1 MADDQATENKT
12 EEPTGRRLSKARE
25 EGSIARSRELPS
37 AVMLVTGAAIVFWGG
52 AAAAS
57 LLERMVATGL
67 RIDPLVGRDPARL
80 LLGAW
85 TVVKPALGIII
96 VFGSGIAVIGTLS
109 ALLVG
114 GLVFSWRP
122 VMPDLARLNPV
133 QGFGRLWSRDGLV
146 EVLKSVI
153 KLLGV
158 AAVAFWWLRGETRN
172 FTDLARA
179 GWPGGLWQAG
189 SLLGQLFLVTSISL
203 AVVVLLEVP
212 YRIWSHRQDLRMSRQ
227 ELRDEAREVEGNP
240 QTKRRIKQTR
250 RKVARARMMTQVP
263 KADVVLTNPTHVSV
277 ALRYQHGEMRAPR
290 LIAKGAGLVA
300 LRIREVA
307 AAHDVPIVEAPP
319 LARSLN
325 RYVEIEDEVPV
336 ALYRAVAEVLAFV
349 YRLRAARAAGKSEPA
364 VPSASFDP
372 PAELRV

>member
-1 MADDQATENKT
+1 MADDQASENKT

-37 AVMLVTGAAIVFWGG
+37 AIMLMTGAAIVFWGG
-52 AAAAS
+52 TIAVS
-57 LLERMVATGL
+57 LLERMVAAGL
-67 RIDPLVGRDPARL
+67 HIDPLLGRDPARL
-80 LLGAW
+80 LTGAW
-85 TVVKPALGIII
+85 MIVKPALEVII
-96 VFGSGIAVIGTLS
+96 VFGGGIAVIGTLS

-114 GLVFSWRP
+114 GLMFSWRP
-122 VMPDLARLNPV
+122 VMPDLARLDPV
-133 QGFGRLWSRDGLV
+133 QGFARLWSRDALIEIV
-146 EVLKSVI
+146 KSVV

-158 AAVAFWWLRGETRN
+158 AAVAYWWLRGEMRN
-172 FTDLARA
+172 FADLARA

-189 SLLGQLFLVTSISL
+189 SLLGQLFLLTSFSL

-240 QTKRRIKQTR
+240 QTKRRVKQLR

-263 KADVVLTNPTHVSV
+263 KADVVLTNPSHVSV
-277 ALRYQHGEMRAPR
+277 ALRYQQGTMRAPR
-290 LIAKGAGLVA
+290 MVAKGVGLVA

-307 AAHDVPIVEAPP
+307 AAHEVPVVEAPP
-319 LARSLN
+319 LARSLH

-349 YRLRAARAAGKSEPA
+349 YRLRAARAAGKPA
-364 VPSASFDP
+364 PIAPSASFDP
-372 PAELRV
+372 PDELRI

>member
-1 MADDQATENKT
+1 MADDQTTENKT
-12 EEPTGRRLSKARE
+12 EEPTGRRLNKARE
-25 EGSIARSRELPS
+25 EGSVARSRELPS
-37 AVMLVTGAAIVFWGG
+37 AVMLMTGAAIVFWGG
-52 AAAAS
+52 TVAAS

-67 RIDPLVGRDPARL
+67 HIDPLVGRDPARL

-133 QGFGRLWSRDGLV
+133 QGFTRLWSRDALV
-146 EVLKSVI
+146 EVIKSVV
-153 KLLGV
+153 KLVGV

-172 FTDLARA
+172 FADLARA

-189 SLLGQLFLVTSISL
+189 SLLGRLFLLTSVSL

-212 YRIWSHRQDLRMSRQ
+212 YRLWSHRQDLRMSRQ

-240 QTKRRIKQTR
+240 QTKRRIKQMR

-277 ALRYQHGEMRAPR
+277 ALRYQQGEMRAPR
-290 LIAKGAGLVA
+290 LVAKGAGLVA

-349 YRLRAARAAGKSEPA
+349 YRLRAARAAGKPEPA
-364 VPSASFDP
+364 VPSVSFDP

>member
-1 MADDQATENKT
+1 MADDQASENKT

-37 AVMLVTGAAIVFWGG
+37 AIMLMTGAAIVFWGG
-52 AAAAS
+52 TIAVS
-57 LLERMVATGL
+57 LLERMVAAGL
-67 RIDPLVGRDPARL
+67 HIDPLLGRDPARL
-80 LLGAW
+80 LTGAW
-85 TVVKPALGIII
+85 MIVKPALEVII
-96 VFGSGIAVIGTLS
+96 VFGGGIAVIGTLS

-114 GLVFSWRP
+114 GLMFSWRP
-122 VMPDLARLNPV
+122 VMPDLARLDPV
-133 QGFGRLWSRDGLV
+133 QGFARLWSRDALIEIV
-146 EVLKSVI
+146 KSVV

-158 AAVAFWWLRGETRN
+158 AAVAYWWLRGETRN
-172 FTDLARA
+172 FADLARA

-189 SLLGQLFLVTSISL
+189 SLLGQLFLLTSFSL

-240 QTKRRIKQTR
+240 QTKRRVKQLR

-263 KADVVLTNPTHVSV
+263 KADVVLTNPSHVSV
-277 ALRYQHGEMRAPR
+277 ALRYQQGTMRAPR
-290 LIAKGAGLVA
+290 MVAKGVGLVA

-307 AAHDVPIVEAPP
+307 AAHEVPVVEAPP
-319 LARSLN
+319 LARSLH

-349 YRLRAARAAGKSEPA
+349 YRLRAARAAGKPA
-364 VPSASFDP
+364 PTAPSASFDP
-372 PAELRV
+372 PDELRI

>member
-12 EEPTGRRLSKARE
+12 EEPTSRRLSKARE

-37 AVMLVTGAAIVFWGG
+37 AIMLMTGAAIVFWGG
-52 AAAAS
+52 TVAAS
-57 LLERMVATGL
+57 LLERMVASGL
-67 RIDPLVGRDPARL
+67 HIDPLVGRDPARL
-80 LLGAW
+80 LIGAW
-85 TVVKPALGIII
+85 TVVKPALGIVI
-96 VFGSGIAVIGTLS
+96 VFGGGIAVIGTLS

-114 GLVFSWRP
+114 GLVFSWQP

-133 QGFGRLWSRDGLV
+133 QGFARLWSRDVLV
-146 EVLKSVI
+146 EVVKSII

-158 AAVAFWWLRGETRN
+158 AAVAFWWLRDETRN
-172 FTDLARA
+172 FADLARA

-189 SLLGQLFLVTSISL
+189 SLLGQLFLLTSISL

-240 QTKRRIKQTR
+240 QTKRRVKQMR
-250 RKVARARMMTQVP
+250 RKVARARMMIQVP

-277 ALRYQHGEMRAPR
+277 ALRYQQGEMRAPR
-290 LIAKGAGLVA
+290 LVAKGAGLVA
-300 LRIREVA
+300 LRIRDIA
-307 AAHDVPIVEAPP
+307 TAHDVPIVEAPP

-349 YRLRAARAAGKSEPA
+349 YRLRAARAAGKPEPA

-372 PAELRV
+372 PDELRV

>member
-1 MADDQATENKT
+1 MADDQASENKT

-37 AVMLVTGAAIVFWGG
+37 AIMLMTGAAIVFWGG
-52 AAAAS
+52 TVAAS

-67 RIDPLVGRDPARL
+67 HIDPLLGRDPARL
-80 LLGAW
+80 LAGAW
-85 TVVKPALGIII
+85 VVVKPALAVVI
-96 VFGSGIAVIGTLS
+96 VFGGGIALIGTLS

-122 VMPDLARLNPV
+122 VMPDLARLDPI
-133 QGFGRLWSRDGLV
+133 QGFARLWSREVLV
-146 EVLKSVI
+146 EIVKSVI

-158 AAVAFWWLRGETRN
+158 AAVAYWWLRGAARN
-172 FTDLARA
+172 FADLARA

-189 SLLGQLFLVTSISL
+189 SLLGQLFLLTSISL
-203 AVVVLLEVP
+203 AIVVLLEVP

-240 QTKRRIKQTR
+240 QTKRRVKQMR
-250 RKVARARMMTQVP
+250 RKVARARMMSQVP

-277 ALRYQHGEMRAPR
+277 ALQYQQGTMRAPR
-290 LIAKGAGLVA
+290 LVAKGAGLVA

-307 AAHDVPIVEAPP
+307 AEHDVPIVEAPP
-319 LARSLN
+319 LARSLH
-325 RYVEIEDEVPV
+325 RYVEI
-336 ALYRAVAEVLAFV
+336 
-349 YRLRAARAAGKSEPA
+349 
-364 VPSASFDP
+364 
-372 PAELRV
+372 

>member
-37 AVMLVTGAAIVFWGG
+37 AVMLMTGAAVMFWGG
-52 AAAAS
+52 TVAAS
-57 LLERMVATGL
+57 LLEHMVATGL
-67 RIDPLVGRDPARL
+67 HVDPLLGRDPARL
-80 LLGAW
+80 LIGAW
-85 TVVKPALGIII
+85 AIVKPALGVVI
-96 VFGSGIAVIGTLS
+96 VFGGGIAVIGTLS

-122 VMPDLARLNPV
+122 VTPDLSRLDPV
-133 QGFGRLWSRDGLV
+133 QGFARLWSRDVLV
-146 EVLKSVI
+146 EVVKSVV
-153 KLLGV
+153 KLVGV
-158 AAVAFWWLRGETRN
+158 ATVAFWWLRGETRN

-189 SLLGQLFLVTSISL
+189 SLLGQLFLLTSISL

-240 QTKRRIKQTR
+240 QTKRRVKQMR

-277 ALRYQHGEMRAPR
+277 ALRYQQGEMRAPR
-290 LIAKGAGLVA
+290 MVAKGAGLVA

-325 RYVEIEDEVPV
+325 RYVEIEEEVPV

-349 YRLRAARAAGKSEPA
+349 YRLRAARASGKPEPA
-364 VPSASFDP
+364 VPSTSFDP

>member
-1 MADDQATENKT
+1 MADDQASENKT

-37 AVMLVTGAAIVFWGG
+37 AIMLMTGAAIVFWGG
-52 AAAAS
+52 TNAVS
-57 LLERMVATGL
+57 LLERMVAAGL
-67 RIDPLVGRDPARL
+67 HIDPLLGRDPARL
-80 LLGAW
+80 LTGAW
-85 TVVKPALGIII
+85 MIVKPALEVAI
-96 VFGSGIAVIGTLS
+96 VFGGGIAVIGTLS

-114 GLVFSWRP
+114 GLMFSWRP
-122 VMPDLARLNPV
+122 VMPDLARLDPV
-133 QGFGRLWSRDGLV
+133 QGFARLWSRDALIEIV
-146 EVLKSVI
+146 KSVV

-158 AAVAFWWLRGETRN
+158 AAVAYWWLRGEMRN
-172 FTDLARA
+172 FADLARA

-189 SLLGQLFLVTSISL
+189 SLLGQLFLLTSFSL

-240 QTKRRIKQTR
+240 QTKRRVKQLR

-263 KADVVLTNPTHVSV
+263 KADVVLTNPSHVSV
-277 ALRYQHGEMRAPR
+277 ALRYQQGTMRAPR
-290 LIAKGAGLVA
+290 MVAKGVGLVA

-307 AAHDVPIVEAPP
+307 AAHEVPVVEAPP
-319 LARSLN
+319 LARSLH

-349 YRLRAARAAGKSEPA
+349 YRLRAAQAAGKPA
-364 VPSASFDP
+364 PTAPSASFDP
-372 PAELRV
+372 PDELRI

>member
-1 MADDQATENKT
+1 MADDQASENKT

-37 AVMLVTGAAIVFWGG
+37 AIMLMTGAAIVFWGG
-52 AAAAS
+52 TVAAS

-67 RIDPLVGRDPARL
+67 HIDPLLGRDPARL
-80 LLGAW
+80 LAGAW
-85 TVVKPALGIII
+85 VVVKPALAVVI
-96 VFGSGIAVIGTLS
+96 VFGGGIAVIGTLS

-122 VMPDLARLNPV
+122 VMPDLARLDPI
-133 QGFGRLWSRDGLV
+133 QGFARLWSREVLV
-146 EVLKSVI
+146 EIVKSVI

-158 AAVAFWWLRGETRN
+158 AAVAYWWLRGAARN
-172 FTDLARA
+172 FAALARA

-189 SLLGQLFLVTSISL
+189 SLLGQLFLLTSISL
-203 AVVVLLEVP
+203 AIVVLLEVP

-240 QTKRRIKQTR
+240 QTKRRVKQMR
-250 RKVARARMMTQVP
+250 RKVARARMMSQVP

-277 ALRYQHGEMRAPR
+277 ALQYQQGTMRAPR
-290 LIAKGAGLVA
+290 LVAKGAGLVA

-307 AAHDVPIVEAPP
+307 AEHDVPIVEAPP
-319 LARSLN
+319 LARSLH
-325 RYVEIEDEVPV
+325 RYVEIEDEVPA

-349 YRLRAARAAGKSEPA
+349 YRLRAARAAGKPEPVA
-364 VPSASFDP
+364 SSANFDP

>member
-1 MADDQATENKT
+1 MADDQASENKT

-37 AVMLVTGAAIVFWGG
+37 AIMLMTGAAIVFWGG
-52 AAAAS
+52 TIAVS
-57 LLERMVATGL
+57 LLERMVAAGL
-67 RIDPLVGRDPARL
+67 HIDPLLGRDPARL
-80 LLGAW
+80 LTGAW
-85 TVVKPALGIII
+85 MIVKPALEVII
-96 VFGSGIAVIGTLS
+96 VFGGGIAVIGTLS

-114 GLVFSWRP
+114 GLMFSWRP
-122 VMPDLARLNPV
+122 VMPDLARLDPV
-133 QGFGRLWSRDGLV
+133 QGFARLWSRDALIEIV
-146 EVLKSVI
+146 KSVV

-158 AAVAFWWLRGETRN
+158 AAVAYWWLRGETRN
-172 FTDLARA
+172 FADLARA

-189 SLLGQLFLVTSISL
+189 SLLGQLFLLTSFSL

-240 QTKRRIKQTR
+240 QTKRRVKQLR

-263 KADVVLTNPTHVSV
+263 KADVVLTNPSHVSV
-277 ALRYQHGEMRAPR
+277 ALRYQQGTMRAPR
-290 LIAKGAGLVA
+290 MVAKGVGLVA

-307 AAHDVPIVEAPP
+307 AAHEVPVVEAPP
-319 LARSLN
+319 LARSLH

-349 YRLRAARAAGKSEPA
+349 YRLRAAQAAGKPA
-364 VPSASFDP
+364 PTAPSASFDP
-372 PAELRV
+372 PDELRI

>member
-1 MADDQATENKT
+1 MADDHASENKT

-37 AVMLVTGAAIVFWGG
+37 AIMLTTGAAIVFWGG
-52 AAAAS
+52 TVAAS

-67 RIDPLVGRDPARL
+67 TIDPPLGRDPARL
-80 LLGAW
+80 LAGAW
-85 TVVKPALGIII
+85 VVVKPALEVVI
-96 VFGSGIAVIGTLS
+96 VFGGGIAVIGTLS
-109 ALLVG
+109 AMLVG
-114 GLVFSWRP
+114 GLVFSWQP
-122 VMPDLARLNPV
+122 VMPDLGRLNPI
-133 QGFGRLWSRDGLV
+133 QGFAKLWSRDALV
-146 EVLKSVI
+146 EIIKSLI
-153 KLLGV
+153 KLVGV
-158 AAVAFWWLRGETRN
+158 AAIAYWWLRGATRN
-172 FTDLARA
+172 FDDLARA
-179 GWPGGLWQAG
+179 SWPGGLQQAG
-189 SLLGQLFLVTSISL
+189 SLLGHLFLLTSISL

-240 QTKRRIKQTR
+240 QTKRRVKQMR
-250 RKVARARMMTQVP
+250 RKVARARMMSQVP

-277 ALRYQHGEMRAPR
+277 ALQYQQGTMRAPR
-290 LIAKGAGLVA
+290 MVAKGAGLVA

-307 AAHDVPIVEAPP
+307 AVHDVPIVEAPP
-319 LARSLN
+319 LARSLH

-349 YRLRAARAAGKSEPA
+349 YRLRTARAAGKPEPA
-364 VPSASFDP
+364 APIANFEP

>member
-12 EEPTGRRLSKARE
+12 EEPTSRRLSKARE

-37 AVMLVTGAAIVFWGG
+37 AIMLMTGAAIVFWGG
-52 AAAAS
+52 TVAAS
-57 LLERMVATGL
+57 LLERMVASGL
-67 RIDPLVGRDPARL
+67 QIDPLVGRDPARL
-80 LLGAW
+80 LIGAW
-85 TVVKPALGIII
+85 TVVKPALAIVI

-114 GLVFSWRP
+114 GLVFSWQP

-133 QGFGRLWSRDGLV
+133 QGFARLWSRDVLV
-146 EVLKSVI
+146 EVIKSVI

-158 AAVAFWWLRGETRN
+158 AAVAFWWLRDETRN
-172 FTDLARA
+172 FADLARA
-179 GWPGGLWQAG
+179 GWPGGLRQAG
-189 SLLGQLFLVTSISL
+189 SLLGQLFLLTSISL

-240 QTKRRIKQTR
+240 QTKRRVKQMR
-250 RKVARARMMTQVP
+250 RKVARARMMIQVP

-277 ALRYQHGEMRAPR
+277 ALRYQQGEMRAPR
-290 LIAKGAGLVA
+290 LVAKGAGLVA
-300 LRIREVA
+300 LRIREIA
-307 AAHDVPIVEAPP
+307 AAHDVPVVEAPP

-336 ALYRAVAEVLAFV
+336 VLYRAVAEVLAFV
-349 YRLRAARAAGKSEPA
+349 YRLRAARAAGKPEPA
-364 VPSASFDP
+364 APSASFDP
-372 PAELRV
+372 PDELRA

>member
-1 MADDQATENKT
+1 MADDQASENKT

-37 AVMLVTGAAIVFWGG
+37 AIMLMTGAAIVFWGG
-52 AAAAS
+52 TVAAS

-67 RIDPLVGRDPARL
+67 HIDPLLGRDPARL
-80 LLGAW
+80 LAGAW
-85 TVVKPALGIII
+85 VVVKPALAVVI
-96 VFGSGIAVIGTLS
+96 VFGGGIALIGTLS

-122 VMPDLARLNPV
+122 VMPDLARLDPI
-133 QGFGRLWSRDGLV
+133 QGFARLWSREVLV
-146 EVLKSVI
+146 EIVKSVI

-158 AAVAFWWLRGETRN
+158 AAVAYWWLRGAARN
-172 FTDLARA
+172 FADLARA

-189 SLLGQLFLVTSISL
+189 SLLGQLFLLTSISL
-203 AVVVLLEVP
+203 AIVVLLEVP

-240 QTKRRIKQTR
+240 QTKRRVKQMR
-250 RKVARARMMTQVP
+250 RKVARARMMSQVP

-277 ALRYQHGEMRAPR
+277 ALQYQQGTMRAPR
-290 LIAKGAGLVA
+290 LVAKGAGLVA

-307 AAHDVPIVEAPP
+307 AEHDVPIVEAPP
-319 LARSLN
+319 LARSLH
-325 RYVEIEDEVPV
+325 RYVEMEDEVPA

-349 YRLRAARAAGKSEPA
+349 YRLRAARAAGKPEPVA
-364 VPSASFDP
+364 SSANFDP

>member
-1 MADDQATENKT
+1 MADDQASENKT

-37 AVMLVTGAAIVFWGG
+37 AIMLMTGAAIVFWGG
-52 AAAAS
+52 TIAVS
-57 LLERMVATGL
+57 LLERMVAAGL
-67 RIDPLVGRDPARL
+67 HIDPLLGRDPARL
-80 LLGAW
+80 LTGAW
-85 TVVKPALGIII
+85 MIVKPALEVII
-96 VFGSGIAVIGTLS
+96 VFGGGIAVIGTLS

-114 GLVFSWRP
+114 GLMFSWRP
-122 VMPDLARLNPV
+122 VMPDLARLDPV
-133 QGFGRLWSRDGLV
+133 QGFARLWSRDALIEIV
-146 EVLKSVI
+146 KSVV

-158 AAVAFWWLRGETRN
+158 AAVAYWWLRGETRN
-172 FTDLARA
+172 FADLARA

-189 SLLGQLFLVTSISL
+189 SLLGQLFLLTSFSL

-240 QTKRRIKQTR
+240 QTKRRVKQLR

-263 KADVVLTNPTHVSV
+263 KADVVLTNPSHVSV
-277 ALRYQHGEMRAPR
+277 ALRYQQGTMRAPR
-290 LIAKGAGLVA
+290 MVAKGVGLVA

-307 AAHDVPIVEAPP
+307 AAHEVPVVEAPP
-319 LARSLN
+319 LARSLH

-349 YRLRAARAAGKSEPA
+349 YRLRAAQAAGKPA
-364 VPSASFDP
+364 PIAPSASFDP
-372 PAELRV
+372 PDELRI

>member
-1 MADDQATENKT
+1 MADDQASENKT

-37 AVMLVTGAAIVFWGG
+37 AIMLMTGAAIVFWGG
-52 AAAAS
+52 TIAVS
-57 LLERMVATGL
+57 LLERMVAAGL
-67 RIDPLVGRDPARL
+67 HIDPLLGRDPARL
-80 LLGAW
+80 LTGAW
-85 TVVKPALGIII
+85 MIVKPALEVII
-96 VFGSGIAVIGTLS
+96 VFGGGIAVIGTLS

-114 GLVFSWRP
+114 GLMFSWRP
-122 VMPDLARLNPV
+122 VMPDLARLDPV
-133 QGFGRLWSRDGLV
+133 QGFARLWSRDALIEIV
-146 EVLKSVI
+146 KSVV

-158 AAVAFWWLRGETRN
+158 AAVAYWWLRGETRN
-172 FTDLARA
+172 FADLARA

-189 SLLGQLFLVTSISL
+189 SLLGQLFLLTSFSL

-240 QTKRRIKQTR
+240 QTKRRVKQLR

-263 KADVVLTNPTHVSV
+263 KADVVLTNPSHVSV
-277 ALRYQHGEMRAPR
+277 ALRYQQGTMRAPR
-290 LIAKGAGLVA
+290 MVAKGVGLVA

-307 AAHDVPIVEAPP
+307 AAHEVPVVEAPP
-319 LARSLN
+319 LARSLH

-349 YRLRAARAAGKSEPA
+349 YRLRAARAAGKPA
-364 VPSASFDP
+364 PIAPSASFDP
-372 PAELRV
+372 PDELRI

>member
-1 MADDQATENKT
+1 MADDQASENKT

-37 AVMLVTGAAIVFWGG
+37 AIMLMTGAAIVFWGG
-52 AAAAS
+52 TNAVS
-57 LLERMVATGL
+57 LLERMVAAGL
-67 RIDPLVGRDPARL
+67 HIDPLLGRDPARL
-80 LLGAW
+80 LTGAW
-85 TVVKPALGIII
+85 MIVKPALEVII
-96 VFGSGIAVIGTLS
+96 VFGGGIAVIGTLS

-114 GLVFSWRP
+114 GLMFSWRP
-122 VMPDLARLNPV
+122 VMPDLARLDPV
-133 QGFGRLWSRDGLV
+133 QGFARLWSRDALIEIV
-146 EVLKSVI
+146 KSVV

-158 AAVAFWWLRGETRN
+158 AAVAYWWLRGEMRN
-172 FTDLARA
+172 FADLARA

-189 SLLGQLFLVTSISL
+189 SLLGQLFLLTSFSL

-240 QTKRRIKQTR
+240 QTKRRVKQLR

-263 KADVVLTNPTHVSV
+263 KADVVLTNPSHVSV
-277 ALRYQHGEMRAPR
+277 ALRYQQGTMRAPR
-290 LIAKGAGLVA
+290 MVAKGVGLVA

-307 AAHDVPIVEAPP
+307 AAHEVPVVEAPP
-319 LARSLN
+319 LARSLH

-349 YRLRAARAAGKSEPA
+349 YRLRAAQAAGKPA
-364 VPSASFDP
+364 PTAPSASFDP
-372 PAELRV
+372 PDELRI

>member
-1 MADDQATENKT
+1 MADDQASENKT

-37 AVMLVTGAAIVFWGG
+37 AIMLMTGAAIVFWGG
-52 AAAAS
+52 TVAAS

-67 RIDPLVGRDPARL
+67 HIDPLLGRDPARL
-80 LLGAW
+80 LAGAW
-85 TVVKPALGIII
+85 VVVKPALAVVI
-96 VFGSGIAVIGTLS
+96 VFGGGIALIGTLS

-122 VMPDLARLNPV
+122 VMPDLARLDPI
-133 QGFGRLWSRDGLV
+133 QGFARLWSREVLV
-146 EVLKSVI
+146 EIVKSVI

-158 AAVAFWWLRGETRN
+158 AAVAYWWLRGAARN
-172 FTDLARA
+172 FADLARA

-189 SLLGQLFLVTSISL
+189 SLLGQLFLLTSISL
-203 AVVVLLEVP
+203 AIVVLLEVP

-240 QTKRRIKQTR
+240 QTKRRVKQMR
-250 RKVARARMMTQVP
+250 RKVARARMMSQVP

-277 ALRYQHGEMRAPR
+277 ALQYQQGTMRAPR
-290 LIAKGAGLVA
+290 LVAKGAGLVA

-307 AAHDVPIVEAPP
+307 AEHDVPIVEAPP
-319 LARSLN
+319 LARSLH
-325 RYVEIEDEVPV
+325 RYVEIEDEVPA

-349 YRLRAARAAGKSEPA
+349 YRLRAARAAGKPEPVA
-364 VPSASFDP
+364 SSANFDP

>member
-37 AVMLVTGAAIVFWGG
+37 AVMLMTGAAVMFWGG
-52 AAAAS
+52 TVAAS
-57 LLERMVATGL
+57 LLEHMVATGL
-67 RIDPLVGRDPARL
+67 HVDPLLGRDPARL
-80 LLGAW
+80 LIGAW
-85 TVVKPALGIII
+85 AIVKPALGVVI
-96 VFGSGIAVIGTLS
+96 VFGGGIAVIGTLS

-122 VMPDLARLNPV
+122 VAPDLSRLDPV
-133 QGFGRLWSRDGLV
+133 QGFARLWSRDVLV
-146 EVLKSVI
+146 EVVKSVV
-153 KLLGV
+153 KLVGV
-158 AAVAFWWLRGETRN
+158 ATVAFWWLRGETRN

-189 SLLGQLFLVTSISL
+189 SLLGQLFLLTSISL

-240 QTKRRIKQTR
+240 QTKRRVKQMR

-277 ALRYQHGEMRAPR
+277 ALRYQQGEMRAPR
-290 LIAKGAGLVA
+290 MVAKGAGLVA

-325 RYVEIEDEVPV
+325 RYVEIEEEVPV

-349 YRLRAARAAGKSEPA
+349 YRLRAARASGKPEPA
-364 VPSASFDP
+364 VPSTSFDP

>member
-1 MADDQATENKT
+1 MADDQASENKT

-37 AVMLVTGAAIVFWGG
+37 AIMLMTGAAIVFWGG
-52 AAAAS
+52 TVAAS

-67 RIDPLVGRDPARL
+67 RIDPLLGRDPARL
-80 LLGAW
+80 LAGAW
-85 TVVKPALGIII
+85 VVVKPALAVVI
-96 VFGSGIAVIGTLS
+96 VFGGGIAVIGTLS

-122 VMPDLARLNPV
+122 VMPDLARLDPI
-133 QGFGRLWSRDGLV
+133 QGFARLWSREVLV
-146 EVLKSVI
+146 EIVKSVI

-158 AAVAFWWLRGETRN
+158 AAVAYWWLRGAARN
-172 FTDLARA
+172 FADLARA

-189 SLLGQLFLVTSISL
+189 SLLGQLFLLTSISL
-203 AVVVLLEVP
+203 AIVVLLEVP

-240 QTKRRIKQTR
+240 QTKRRVKQMR
-250 RKVARARMMTQVP
+250 RKVARARMMSQVP
-263 KADVVLTNPTHVSV
+263 KANVVLTNPTHVSV
-277 ALRYQHGEMRAPR
+277 ALQYQQGTMRAPR
-290 LIAKGAGLVA
+290 LVAKGAGLVA

-307 AAHDVPIVEAPP
+307 AEHDVPIVEAPP
-319 LARSLN
+319 LARSLH
-325 RYVEIEDEVPV
+325 RYVEMEDEVPA

-349 YRLRAARAAGKSEPA
+349 YRLRAARAAGKPEPVA
-364 VPSASFDP
+364 SSANFDP

>member
-12 EEPTGRRLSKARE
+12 EEPTSRRLSKARE

-37 AVMLVTGAAIVFWGG
+37 AIMLMTGAAIVFWGG
-52 AAAAS
+52 TAAAS
-57 LLERMVATGL
+57 LLERMVVSGL
-67 RIDPLVGRDPARL
+67 HIDPLVGRDPARL
-80 LLGAW
+80 LIGAW
-85 TVVKPALGIII
+85 TVVKPALGIVI
-96 VFGSGIAVIGTLS
+96 VFGGGIAVIGTLS

-114 GLVFSWRP
+114 GLVFSWQP

-133 QGFGRLWSRDGLV
+133 QGFARLWSRDVLV
-146 EVLKSVI
+146 EVVKSII

-158 AAVAFWWLRGETRN
+158 AAVAFWWLRDETRN
-172 FTDLARA
+172 FADLARA

-189 SLLGQLFLVTSISL
+189 SLLGQLFLLTSISL

-240 QTKRRIKQTR
+240 QTKRRVKQMR
-250 RKVARARMMTQVP
+250 RKVARARMMIQVP

-277 ALRYQHGEMRAPR
+277 ALRYQQGEMRAPR
-290 LIAKGAGLVA
+290 LVAKGAGLVA
-300 LRIREVA
+300 LRIRDIA
-307 AAHDVPIVEAPP
+307 TAHDVPIVEAPP

-349 YRLRAARAAGKSEPA
+349 YRLRAARAAGKPEPA

-372 PAELRV
+372 PDELRV

>member
-37 AVMLVTGAAIVFWGG
+37 AVMLMAGAAIVFWGG
-52 AAAAS
+52 TVAAS

-67 RIDPLVGRDPARL
+67 HIDPRVGRDPARL

-85 TVVKPALGIII
+85 TVVKPALGIVI
-96 VFGSGIAVIGTLS
+96 VFGGGIAVIGTLS

-114 GLVFSWRP
+114 GLMFSWRP

-133 QGFGRLWSRDGLV
+133 QGFARLWSRDVLV
-146 EVLKSVI
+146 EVVKSVI

-172 FTDLARA
+172 FADLARA

-240 QTKRRIKQTR
+240 QTKRRVKQLR

-277 ALRYQHGEMRAPR
+277 ALRYQQGEMRAPR
-290 LIAKGAGLVA
+290 LVAKGAGLVA
-300 LRIREVA
+300 LRIREIA

-325 RYVEIEDEVPV
+325 RYVEIEDEVPI

-349 YRLRAARAAGKSEPA
+349 YRLRAARAAGKPEPA

>member
-37 AVMLVTGAAIVFWGG
+37 AIMLMTGAAVVFWGG
-52 AAAAS
+52 TVAAS
-57 LLERMVATGL
+57 LLERMVASGVH
-67 RIDPLVGRDPARL
+67 IDPLVGRDPARL
-80 LLGAW
+80 LVGAW
-85 TVVKPALGIII
+85 TVVKPALGIVI

-122 VMPDLARLNPV
+122 VMPDLARLDPV
-133 QGFGRLWSRDGLV
+133 QGFARLWSRDVLV
-146 EVLKSVI
+146 EVVKSVI
-153 KLLGV
+153 KLVGV
-158 AAVAFWWLRGETRN
+158 AAVAFWWLRDETRN
-172 FTDLARA
+172 FADLARA

-189 SLLGQLFLVTSISL
+189 SLLGQLFLLTSVSL

-212 YRIWSHRQDLRMSRQ
+212 YRIWSHRHDLRMSRQ

-240 QTKRRIKQTR
+240 QTKRRVKQMR

-277 ALRYQHGEMRAPR
+277 ALRYQQGEMRAPR
-290 LIAKGAGLVA
+290 LVAKGAGLVA

-325 RYVEIEDEVPV
+325 RYVEIEDELPV

-349 YRLRAARAAGKSEPA
+349 YRLRAARAAGKPEPA

>member
-1 MADDQATENKT
+1 MADDQASENKT

-37 AVMLVTGAAIVFWGG
+37 AIMLMTGAAIVFWGG
-52 AAAAS
+52 TIAVS
-57 LLERMVATGL
+57 LLERMVTAGL
-67 RIDPLVGRDPARL
+67 HIDPLLGRDPARL
-80 LLGAW
+80 LTGAW
-85 TVVKPALGIII
+85 MIVKPALEVII
-96 VFGSGIAVIGTLS
+96 VFGGGIAVIGTLS

-114 GLVFSWRP
+114 GLMFSWRP
-122 VMPDLARLNPV
+122 VMPDLARLDPV
-133 QGFGRLWSRDGLV
+133 QGFARLWSRDALIEIV
-146 EVLKSVI
+146 KSVV

-158 AAVAFWWLRGETRN
+158 AAVAYWWLRGETRN
-172 FTDLARA
+172 FADLARA

-189 SLLGQLFLVTSISL
+189 SLLGQLFLLTSFSL

-240 QTKRRIKQTR
+240 QTKRRVKQLR

-263 KADVVLTNPTHVSV
+263 KADVVLTNPSHVSV
-277 ALRYQHGEMRAPR
+277 ALRYQQGTMRAPR
-290 LIAKGAGLVA
+290 MVAKGVGLVA

-307 AAHDVPIVEAPP
+307 AAHEVPVVEAPP
-319 LARSLN
+319 LARSLH

-349 YRLRAARAAGKSEPA
+349 YRLRAARAAGKPA
-364 VPSASFDP
+364 PIAPSASFDP
-372 PAELRV
+372 PDELRI

>member
-1 MADDQATENKT
+1 MADDQASENKT

-37 AVMLVTGAAIVFWGG
+37 AIMLMTGAAIVFWGG
-52 AAAAS
+52 TIAVS
-57 LLERMVATGL
+57 LLERMVAAGL
-67 RIDPLVGRDPARL
+67 HIDPLLGRDPARL
-80 LLGAW
+80 LTGAW
-85 TVVKPALGIII
+85 MIVKPALEVII
-96 VFGSGIAVIGTLS
+96 VFGGGIAVIGTLS

-114 GLVFSWRP
+114 GLMFSWRP
-122 VMPDLARLNPV
+122 VMPDLARLDPV
-133 QGFGRLWSRDGLV
+133 QGFARLWSRDALIEIV
-146 EVLKSVI
+146 KSVV

-158 AAVAFWWLRGETRN
+158 AAVAYWWLRGEMRN
-172 FTDLARA
+172 FADLARA

-189 SLLGQLFLVTSISL
+189 SLLGQLFLLTSFSL

-240 QTKRRIKQTR
+240 QTKRRVKQLR

-263 KADVVLTNPTHVSV
+263 KADVVLTNPSHVSV
-277 ALRYQHGEMRAPR
+277 ALRYQQGTMRAPR
-290 LIAKGAGLVA
+290 MVAKGVGLVA

-307 AAHDVPIVEAPP
+307 AAHEVPVVEAPP
-319 LARSLN
+319 LARSLH

-349 YRLRAARAAGKSEPA
+349 YRLRAAQAAGKPA
-364 VPSASFDP
+364 PTAPSASFDP
-372 PAELRV
+372 PDELRI

>member
-1 MADDQATENKT
+1 MADDQASENKT

-37 AVMLVTGAAIVFWGG
+37 AIMLMTGAAIVFWGG
-52 AAAAS
+52 TVAAS

-67 RIDPLVGRDPARL
+67 HIDPLLGRDPARL
-80 LLGAW
+80 LAGAW
-85 TVVKPALGIII
+85 VVVKPALAVVI
-96 VFGSGIAVIGTLS
+96 VFGGGIAVIGTLS

-122 VMPDLARLNPV
+122 VMPDLARLDPI
-133 QGFGRLWSRDGLV
+133 QGFARLWSREVLV
-146 EVLKSVI
+146 EIVKSVI

-158 AAVAFWWLRGETRN
+158 AAVAYWWLRGAARN
-172 FTDLARA
+172 FADLARA

-189 SLLGQLFLVTSISL
+189 SLLGQLFLLTSISL
-203 AVVVLLEVP
+203 AIVVLLEVP

-240 QTKRRIKQTR
+240 QTKRRVKQMR
-250 RKVARARMMTQVP
+250 RKVARARMMSQVP

-277 ALRYQHGEMRAPR
+277 ALQYQQGTMRAPR
-290 LIAKGAGLVA
+290 LVAKGAGLVA

-307 AAHDVPIVEAPP
+307 AEHDVPIVEAPP
-319 LARSLN
+319 LARSLH
-325 RYVEIEDEVPV
+325 RYVEIEDEVPA

-349 YRLRAARAAGKSEPA
+349 YRLRAARAAGKPEPVA
-364 VPSASFDP
+364 SSANFDP